1 MPRASRAQAESHR
14 REIVDAAAA
23 QVRER
28 GAHAVTVPEVMAAA
42 GLTHGGFY
50 RHFRSKE
57 DLLVQAC
64 AAAYAEKIDEM
75 DRIRAD
81 SPDGP
86 AARRAFIER
95 YLSVAHRDAAG
106 RGCGIAA
113 TAADVARADPG
124 GPLREAYLDGIRTMI
139 DRLADFGGHP
149 AERDVLVELSV
160 MAGALMLSRASAGNE
175 LSERILDAAKE
186 FLAERNPP
194 DGDSDS

>member
-1 MPRASRAQAESHR
+1 MPRATRAQAESHR
-14 REIVDAAAA
+14 QEVIDAAAA

-50 RHFRSKE
+50 RHFRSKDE
-57 DLLVQAC
+57 LVVQAC
-64 AAAYAEKIDEM
+64 AAAYAEKIGEM

-86 AARRAFIER
+86 AARRTFIER

-106 RGCGIAA
+106 KGCGIAA
-113 TAADVARADPG
+113 TAADVARAEPD
-124 GPLREAYLDGIRTMI
+124 GPLRRVYLDGIGAMI
-139 DRLADFGGHP
+139 GRLSEFGERP
-149 AERDVLVELSV
+149 AEAERDVLVELSV
-160 MAGALMLSRASAGNE
+160 MAGALMLARASAGDE

-186 FLAERNPP
+186 FLVGE
-194 DGDSDS
+194 